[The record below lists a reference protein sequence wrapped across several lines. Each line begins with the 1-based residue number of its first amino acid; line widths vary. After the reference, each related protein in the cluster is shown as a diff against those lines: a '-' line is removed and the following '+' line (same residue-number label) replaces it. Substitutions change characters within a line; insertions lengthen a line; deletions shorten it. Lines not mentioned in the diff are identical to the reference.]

1 MNSFDLKFFRHAGS
15 SYQKQSAC
23 NIEVEL
29 QTRKRTFISKVLSQ
43 VGLVY
48 CFTERDFLE
57 VQIVISPFMFEILK
71 NGFQLLSLPSFEN
84 VKNMLECE
92 QIMAL
97 VQGDG
102 CCWIN

>member
-1 MNSFDLKFFRHAGS
+1 MNSFDLEFFRHAGS

-23 NIEVEL
+23 NIRSAAANTKKNL
-29 QTRKRTFISKVLSQ
+29 YFKSFISGGGGVL
-43 VGLVY
+43 L
-48 CFTERDFLE
+48 
-57 VQIVISPFMFEILK
+57 QIVISPFMFEILK